1 MPPRA
6 ASTSSRR
13 RGARKGDQTEQ
24 AILDTAE
31 RLLGER
37 PLAAIGI
44 DELAAGAGISR
55 PSFYF
60 YFESRETVLRALAER
75 IADEL

>member
-1 MPPRA
+1 MTLAMPPR
-6 ASTSSRR
+6 TSSARARR
-13 RGARKGDQTEQ
+13 RAPRKGDLTEQ

-31 RLLGER
+31 RLLADR
-37 PLAAIGI
+37 SLASIGI

-60 YFESRETVLRALAER
+60 YF
-75 IADEL
+75 